1 MCGKFTSVDHIFA
14 VCPSF
19 SCHSSQTITEYPK
32 YFVLKKLFLLLHRQI
47 YKKNNYFCNFFVIFA
62 SNLQKQLVK

>member
-32 YFVLKKLFLLLHRQI
+32 YFVLKNSSYFCIVKFIKKQLFL
-47 YKKNNYFCNFFVIFA
+47 
-62 SNLQKQLVK
+62 

>member
-32 YFVLKKLFLLLHRQI
+32 YFVLKNSSYFCIVKFIKKTIISVIFLLSLHLT
-47 YKKNNYFCNFFVIFA
+47 YKN
-62 SNLQKQLVK
+62 SW

>member
-47 YKKNNYFCNFFVIFA
+47 YKKTIISVIFLL
-62 SNLQKQLVK
+62 SLHLTYKNSW